1 MATDEAARS
10 NLRKVPYAYR
20 VARIAVFS
28 TLSVIGSFIHL
39 LPSTVP
45 TLALDSA
52 PGFFVA
58 LYFGPFDGF
67 CVTGLGHVATAFVN
81 GLPFG
86 ILHAPIALGLA
97 IAGGVVGLINRK
109 WHFLP
114 AVAAGIAINTA
125 LVVLAVPVLG
135 LIATLAFAPILF
147 LDACVNGA
155 LGTLVYLA
163 VRRRLKA

>member
-1 MATDEAARS
+1 M
-10 NLRKVPYAYR
+10 RKVPKAYR
-20 VARIAVFS
+20 IVRIAAFS
-28 TLSVIGSFIHL
+28 ALSVVGSFIHP

-45 TLALDSA
+45 TVALDSA

-67 CVTGLGHVATAFVN
+67 CVTGLGHVATALIN
-81 GLPFG
+81 GLPLG

-97 IAGGVVGLINRK
+97 VAGWVVGFINRK

-114 AVAAGIAINTA
+114 AVAAGIAINTG

-135 LIATLAFAPILF
+135 LAATLSFAPLLF
-147 LDACVNGA
+147 LASCIDGA
-155 LGTLVYLA
+155 LGTIVYLA